1 MKAGFQPPLRVAGF
15 IATRRG
21 DAERGPM
28 IRLCAEEARLRLLQD
43 GELAW
48 IHGPRRNELAVVVID
63 DAVPAGGVVARD
75 IAGITVIDS
84 VRVTKPDLDS
94 RRNRQVG

>member
-1 MKAGFQPPLRVAGF
+1 MSAN
-15 IATRRG
+15 
-21 DAERGPM
+21 
-28 IRLCAEEARLRLLQD
+28 EAKLRLLQD

-48 IHGPRRNELAVVVID
+48 VHGPRRNELAVVVVD
-63 DAVPAGGVVARD
+63 DTVPAGGVVARD

-84 VRVTKPDLDS
+84 VRITKPDLDS

>member
-1 MKAGFQPPLRVAGF
+1 MV
-15 IATRRG
+15 
-21 DAERGPM
+21 
-28 IRLCAEEARLRLLQD
+28 RLSAAEARLRLLQD

-48 IHGPRRNELAVVVID
+48 VHGPRRNELAVVVID
-63 DAVPAGGVVARD
+63 DSVPAGGVVARD

-84 VRVTKPDLDS
+84 VRITKPDLDS

>member
-28 IRLCAEEARLRLLQD
+28 IRMSAQEARLRLLQD

-48 IHGPRRNELAVVVID
+48 VHGPRRNELAVVVID
-63 DAVPAGGVVARD
+63 DNVPAGGVVARD
-75 IAGITVIDS
+75 IAGITVVDS

>member
-1 MKAGFQPPLRVAGF
+1 
-15 IATRRG
+15 
-21 DAERGPM
+21 M
-28 IRLCAEEARLRLLQD
+28 IRISPEEAKLRLLQD

-48 IHGPRRNELAVVVID
+48 VYGPRRNELAVVVID
-63 DAVPAGGVVARD
+63 DTVPAGGVIARD

>member
-1 MKAGFQPPLRVAGF
+1 
-15 IATRRG
+15 
-21 DAERGPM
+21 M
-28 IRLCAEEARLRLLQD
+28 IRLRAEEARLRLLED

-48 IHGPRRNELAVVVID
+48 VHGPRRNELAVVVID
-63 DAVPAGGVVARD
+63 ESVPEGGVIARD

-84 VRVTKPDLDS
+84 VRITKPDLDA

>member
-15 IATRRG
+15 IATRKG
-21 DAERGPM
+21 DPERGPM
-28 IRLCAEEARLRLLQD
+28 IRISPEEARLRLLQD

-48 IHGPRRNELAVVVID
+48 IYGPRRNELAVVVID
-63 DAVPAGGVVARD
+63 DSVPAGGLIARD

-94 RRNRQVG
+94 RRTRQVG

>member
-15 IATRRG
+15 IATRSG
-21 DAERGPM
+21 DPERGPL
-28 IRLCAEEARLRLLQD
+28 IRISPEEAKLRLLQD

-48 IHGPRRNELAVVVID
+48 VHGPRRNELAVVVVD
-63 DAVPAGGVVARD
+63 ETVPAGGVVARD
-75 IAGITVIDS
+75 IAGITIIDS

-94 RRNRQVG
+94 RRTRQVG

>member
-21 DAERGPM
+21 DPERGPL
-28 IRLCAEEARLRLLQD
+28 IRLSPLEAKLRMLQD

-48 IHGPRRNELAVVVID
+48 VHGPRRNELAVVVID
-63 DAVPAGGVVARD
+63 EAVPDGGVVARD
-75 IAGITVIDS
+75 IAGITIVDS
-84 VRVTKPDLDS
+84 VRITKPDLDS
-94 RRNRQVG
+94 RRDRQVG

>member
-1 MKAGFQPPLRVAGF
+1 
-15 IATRRG
+15 
-21 DAERGPM
+21 M
-28 IRLCAEEARLRLLQD
+28 IRLCSEEARLRLLED

-48 IHGPRRNELAVVVID
+48 VHGPRRNELAVVVID
-63 DAVPAGGVVARD
+63 ESVPAGGVVARD
-75 IAGITVIDS
+75 IAGITIIDS

>member
-15 IATRRG
+15 IATRSG
-21 DAERGPM
+21 DSERGPL
-28 IRLCAEEARLRLLQD
+28 IRLSPEEAKLRLLQD

-48 IHGPRRNELAVVVID
+48 VHGPRRNELAVVVID
-63 DAVPAGGVVARD
+63 EAVPAGGVVARD
-75 IAGITVIDS
+75 IAGITIIDS

>member
-1 MKAGFQPPLRVAGF
+1 
-15 IATRRG
+15 
-21 DAERGPM
+21 M
-28 IRLCAEEARLRLLQD
+28 IRISPKEAKLRLLQD

-48 IHGPRRNELAVVVID
+48 VYGPRRNELAVVVID
-63 DAVPAGGVVARD
+63 ETVPEGGLIARD

>member
-1 MKAGFQPPLRVAGF
+1 
-15 IATRRG
+15 
-21 DAERGPM
+21 M
-28 IRLCAEEARLRLLQD
+28 IRISPEEARLRLLQD

-48 IHGPRRNELAVVVID
+48 IYGPRRNELAVVVID
-63 DAVPAGGVVARD
+63 ESVPAGGLIARD

-94 RRNRQVG
+94 RRTRQVG

>member
-1 MKAGFQPPLRVAGF
+1 MKAGFQPPLRVAGY

-28 IRLCAEEARLRLLQD
+28 IRLSALEAKLRLLED

-48 IHGPRRNELAVVVID
+48 VHGPRRNELAVVVVD
-63 DAVPAGGVVARD
+63 EAVPAGGVIARD

-84 VRVTKPDLDS
+84 VRITKPDLDS
-94 RRNRQVG
+94 RRPRQVG

>member
-1 MKAGFQPPLRVAGF
+1 
-15 IATRRG
+15 
-21 DAERGPM
+21 M
-28 IRLCAEEARLRLLQD
+28 IRMSAQEARLRLLQD

-48 IHGPRRNELAVVVID
+48 VHGPRRNELAVVVID
-63 DAVPAGGVVARD
+63 DTVPAGGVVARD

>member
-21 DAERGPM
+21 DPERGPM
-28 IRLCAEEARLRLLQD
+28 VRMSAQEAQLRLLQD

-48 IHGPRRNELAVVVID
+48 VYGPRRNELAVVVID

-75 IAGITVIDS
+75 IAGITIIDS
-84 VRVTKPDLDS
+84 VRITKPDLDS

>member
-1 MKAGFQPPLRVAGF
+1 VKAGFQPPLRVAGF
-15 IATRRG
+15 IATRSG
-21 DAERGPM
+21 DPERGPM
-28 IRLCAEEARLRLLQD
+28 IRMRAEEAKLRLLED

-48 IHGPRRNELAVVVID
+48 VHGPRRNELAVVVVD
-63 DAVPAGGVVARD
+63 DTVPPGGVIARD
-75 IAGITVIDS
+75 IAGITIIDS

>member
-21 DAERGPM
+21 DPERGPL
-28 IRLCAEEARLRLLQD
+28 IRISPEDAKLRLLQD

-48 IHGPRRNELAVVVID
+48 VYGPRRNELAVVVID
-63 DAVPAGGVVARD
+63 DAVPAGGVIARD

>member
-15 IATRRG
+15 IATRKG

-28 IRLCAEEARLRLLQD
+28 IRISPEEATLRLLQD

-48 IHGPRRNELAVVVID
+48 IYGPRRNELAVVVID
-63 DAVPAGGVVARD
+63 DSVPAGGVIARD

-94 RRNRQVG
+94 RRTRQVG

>member
-1 MKAGFQPPLRVAGF
+1 
-15 IATRRG
+15 
-21 DAERGPM
+21 M
-28 IRLCAEEARLRLLQD
+28 IRISPEEARLRLLQD

-48 IHGPRRNELAVVVID
+48 IYGPRRNELAVVVID
-63 DAVPAGGVVARD
+63 DSVPAGGLIARD

-94 RRNRQVG
+94 RRTRQVG